1 MTLPHR
7 LDRSVL
13 IRASRETVFRFFT
26 DSTRWASWWG
36 KGSTIDPR
44 PGGRM
49 LICYPGGVQASG
61 EVTEVAPPDR
71 IVFTYGF
78 VGDKPI
84 APGSSRV
91 TIRLAPDGPGGR
103 ETQLTLVHEFA
114 EPAVRD
120 EHVQGWRYQL
130 ALFGHLVA
138 NEVHAGATTTVDG
151 WFDAW
156 AESDVAARERLLS
169 TIAVPDVR
177 FRDQYGL
184 TDGLADLMPHITAA
198 LKFMPGVCPRRA
210 GDVRHCQG
218 TVLCDWRVVMP
229 DGKERATGTNVF
241 TLGPDGRIES
251 VTGFWG
257 PPKTS

>member
-1 MTLPHR
+1 MTLPYK

-26 DSTRWASWWG
+26 DSARWASWWG
-36 KGSTIDPR
+36 AGSTIDPR

-49 LICYPGGVQASG
+49 LITYPGGVQAAG
-61 EVTEVAPPDR
+61 EVTEVAPPER
-71 IVFTYGF
+71 IAFTYGF
-78 VGDKPI
+78 VSGKPI

-91 TIRLAPDGPGGR
+91 TIRLTSEGPGGR
-103 ETQLTLVHEFA
+103 ETRLTLVHEFA
-114 EPAVRD
+114 ETEVRD

-130 ALFGHLVA
+130 ALFANLVA
-138 NEVHAGATTTVDG
+138 NEVNAGAAAMVDG

-156 AESDVAARERLLS
+156 VEADEAARQRALEK
-169 TIAVPDVR
+169 IAVPDVR

-198 LKFMPGVCPRRA
+198 LKFMPGVRLRRK

-218 TVLCDWRVVMP
+218 TVLCDWKVTMP
-229 DGKERATGTNVF
+229 DGTERASGTNVF
-241 TLGPDGRIES
+241 TLAPDGRIES

-257 PPKTS
+257 K